1 MWHFDVWLRLFLLGM
16 FLVKMTCHLLRH
28 VCIILLLT
36 ELVEGLRDQ
45 RLADGTT
52 DSVGEV
58 LINWVRIP
66 RYAVF
71 FSLYCCYDYW
81 VSCSTAACALCKCWL
96 LFVFFSVADNGTSS
110 TKAVWYYTCNG
121 RLSHISALKLSM
133 GEYMCCK
140 DSNAGIE
147 VVACNVWLMN
157 LLLMWSLVSSWMDNL
172 TVWL

>member
-1 MWHFDVWLRLFLLGM
+1 M

-71 FSLYCCYDYW
+71 FSLYCCYDY
-81 VSCSTAACALCKCWL
+81 
-96 LFVFFSVADNGTSS
+96 
-110 TKAVWYYTCNG
+110 
-121 RLSHISALKLSM
+121 
-133 GEYMCCK
+133 
-140 DSNAGIE
+140 
-147 VVACNVWLMN
+147 
-157 LLLMWSLVSSWMDNL
+157 
-172 TVWL
+172 